1 MEELFLPVLS
11 HFQNGNFWTASGG
24 RMQCRVDPGEEALTA
39 QVWEGPWNQEDS
51 IMEET
56 RDFPLTDG
64 GLEELRAWL
73 LAWTAEMNARPPR
86 TLAENLRRRD
96 AVRAQRA
103 EAAPEE

>member
-39 QVWEGPWNQEDS
+39 QVWEGPWNQGDS

-73 LAWTAEMNARPPR
+73 LTGTRSGPSGRRPPR
-86 TLAENLRRRD
+86 KNKDYMR
-96 AVRAQRA
+96 
-103 EAAPEE
+103 EAL